1 MNDDTTP
8 SMTVVV
14 CTYNRAEVLPTC
26 LRGLTNQTIRSD
38 IQVIVVDDGSSQDV
52 QSVVADFDVEF
63 IALGTN
69 HGLSFAR
76 NAGIARSRSP
86 IIAFT
91 DDDVIV
97 PPDWCERLLRAW
109 REAPNETRAIGG
121 EVTVADV
128 TSLNQRY
135 LSRHNPLSP
144 IDVAVAPD
152 ASFWQRLRAYVGS
165 DSVRLQPIRHVHSLV
180 GANMSFARQA
190 LVDVGE
196 FDPSIRFGGDEEHVC
211 KNVRKRFGDESIL
224 CYSSI
229 VVAHAFN
236 PRLRDTLRRAF
247 RYGIASGRTWS
258 RDGGVPSVRPTG
270 GLFIVSLI
278 VAGPFS
284 IAGAVLLA
292 LVIPFLMW
300 RRWVSSAWRERNPEA
315 LLYPLIAL
323 AQELCSNVGFL
334 VGWLAERHRDS

>member
-1 MNDDTTP
+1 
-8 SMTVVV
+8 MTVVV
-14 CTYNRAEVLPTC
+14 CTFNRAEVLPTC
-26 LRGLTNQTIRSD
+26 LRGLMNQTIRGD
-38 IQVIVVDDGSSQDV
+38 IQVIVVDDGSSHDV
-52 QSVVADFDVEF
+52 KSVVAGFDVDF
-63 IALGTN
+63 IALETN
-69 HGLSFAR
+69 QGLSFAR
-76 NAGIARSRSP
+76 NAGIARSRAP

-97 PPDWCERLLRAW
+97 PPDWCERLLNAW
-109 REAPNETRAIGG
+109 REAPHDTQAIGG
-121 EVTVADV
+121 EVTVAEV
-128 TSLNQRY
+128 TSLIQRY

-144 IDVAVAPD
+144 IDVAIAPD
-152 ASFWQRLRAYVGS
+152 ASFLQRFRAYVGS
-165 DSVRLQPIRHVHSLV
+165 DSGPIQPIRHVHSLV

-211 KNVRKRFGDESIL
+211 KNIRKQFGDESIL

-229 VVAHAFN
+229 VVAHAFD
-236 PRLRDTLRRAF
+236 PRMRDTLRRAF

-284 IAGAVLLA
+284 IAGALLLSFA
-292 LVIPFLMW
+292 IPFVMW
-300 RRWVSSAWRERNPEA
+300 RRWVSSSWRERNPEA
-315 LLYPLIAL
+315 MLYPLIAL

-334 VGWLAERHRDS
+334 AGWLAERRRDS